1 MVASKAMSQAPEGGV
16 STIGNAPPVSAG
28 TNWFCWVASVAMMLC
43 SWLSYIDRQILA
55 VLSPMILRDTGLS
68 AQSYAEVVS
77 VFSIAY
83 MVANPLW
90 GSILDYIGMRTGML
104 AAVAVWT
111 VASTSHAWMA
121 GFAGF
126 AAVRALLGLGEG
138 ATFPGGLRATMDS
151 LPPDRQS
158 RGLAIS
164 YSGGSLG
171 AILAPAVVVP
181 IALRFGWRAAFLFS
195 GALGVAWLAMWAGVA
210 RPPYLPRPERRP
222 QRMEWPNPLER
233 RFWALVTSYALGAIA
248 IGPVLY
254 FSPLYLNRVMHF
266 SEGDLGKVLW
276 IPPLGWELG
285 YFFWGWAA
293 DRFAPQKR
301 PVAMF
306 LLLAICALP
315 VAAIPYTASSAA
327 VLALFFWSMFIT
339 GGFQML
345 ALRTGARA
353 YPRER
358 TALVGGTASGAWSAV
373 AAAVLP
379 LLGRWFDQHRFTAIF
394 LFIGLVP
401 LVGVTLWVWLSR
413 NPGTSEGLTGSG
425 GTTAGNTET

>member
-1 MVASKAMSQAPEGGV
+1 MVASNAMSQAPGAGV
-16 STIGNAPPVSAG
+16 STIGSAPASAAA
-28 TNWFCWVASVAMMLC
+28 NWRCWVACVAMMLC
-43 SWLSYIDRQILA
+43 SWLSYVDRQILA
-55 VLSPMILRDTGLS
+55 VLSPMILRDTGLT
-68 AQSYAEVVS
+68 AQSYGEVVS

-83 MVANPLW
+83 MIANPLW
-90 GSILDYIGMRTGML
+90 GSILDYVGMRIGML

-126 AAVRALLGLGEG
+126 AGARALLGLGEG

-195 GALGVAWLAMWAGVA
+195 GALGVAWLAMWTAVA
-210 RPPYLPRPERRP
+210 RPPYLPRPERQP
-222 QRMEWPNPLER
+222 QRMEWPNPFER

-293 DRFAPQKR
+293 DRFANEER
-301 PVAMF
+301 PVRMF
-306 LLLAICALP
+306 LLLAACAVP
-315 VAAIPYTASSAA
+315 VAAIPYSASSAA

-373 AAAVLP
+373 AAVVLP
-379 LLGRWFDQHRFTAIF
+379 LLGRWFDQQRFAAIF
-394 LFIGLVP
+394 WVVGLLP
-401 LVGVTLWVWLSR
+401 MVGVALWVWLSKEDVDR
-413 NPGTSEGLTGSG
+413 LKACPTR
-425 GTTAGNTET
+425 

>member
-1 MVASKAMSQAPEGGV
+1 
-16 STIGNAPPVSAG
+16 
-28 TNWFCWVASVAMMLC
+28 MMLC
-43 SWLSYIDRQILA
+43 SWLSYVDRQILA
-55 VLSPMILRDTGLS
+55 VLSPMILRDTGLT
-68 AQSYAEVVS
+68 AQTYGEVVS
-77 VFSIAY
+77 AFSIAY
-83 MVANPLW
+83 MIANPLW
-90 GSILDYIGMRTGML
+90 GSILDYVGLRAGML
-104 AAVAVWT
+104 VAVAVWT

-126 AAVRALLGLGEG
+126 AAARALLGLGEG
-138 ATFPGGLRATMDS
+138 ATFPGGLRASIDS

-171 AILAPAVVVP
+171 AILAPIVVVP

-195 GALGVAWLAMWAGVA
+195 GTLGVAWLAMWTGVA
-210 RPPYLPRPERRP
+210 RPPYLPRLERKPR
-222 QRMEWPNPLER
+222 RMEWPNPFER

-293 DRFAPQKR
+293 DHFANVER
-301 PVAMF
+301 PVWMF
-306 LLLAICALP
+306 VLLAVCAVP
-315 VAAIPYTASSAA
+315 VAAIPYTASSPA

-373 AAAVLP
+373 AAVVLP
-379 LLGRWFDQHRFTAIF
+379 PLGRWFDQQRFAAIF
-394 LFIGLVP
+394 WFVGLMP
-401 LVGVTLWVWLSR
+401 LVGVALWLWLSR
-413 NPGTSEGLTGSG
+413 KSSSRTSGE
-425 GTTAGNTET
+425 TAGATWV

>member
-1 MVASKAMSQAPEGGV
+1 MSQAPEAGV
-16 STIGNAPPVSAG
+16 STIGNAPAVSAPA
-28 TNWFCWVASVAMMLC
+28 NWRCWVASVAMMLC

-55 VLSPMILRDTGLS
+55 VLSPMILKDTGLT

-77 VFSIAY
+77 AFSIAY

-104 AAVAVWT
+104 VAVAVWT

-126 AAVRALLGLGEG
+126 AAARALLGLGEG
-138 ATFPGGLRATMDS
+138 ATFPGGLRASMDS
-151 LPPDRQS
+151 LPPRRHS
-158 RGLAIS
+158 LGLAIS
-164 YSGGSLG
+164 YSGGSAG
-171 AILAPAVVVP
+171 AILAPLVVVP

-195 GALGVAWLAMWAGVA
+195 GALGIAWLAMWTGVA
-210 RPPYLPRPERRP
+210 RPPYLPRPERKP
-222 QRMEWPNPLER
+222 QRMEWPNPFER

-254 FSPLYLNRVMHF
+254 LSPLYLNRVMHF

-293 DRFAPQKR
+293 DRFADHER
-301 PVAMF
+301 PVRMF
-306 LLLAICALP
+306 LLLAICAVP
-315 VAAIPYTASSAA
+315 VAAIPYTSSSAA

-373 AAAVLP
+373 AAMVLP
-379 LLGRWFDQHRFTAIF
+379 LLGRWFDQQRFVAIF
-394 LFIGLVP
+394 WVVGLLP
-401 LVGVTLWVWLSR
+401 MVGVTLWMGLSR
-413 NPGTSEGLTGSG
+413 QEPDRLKACPTI
-425 GTTAGNTET
+425 

>member
-1 MVASKAMSQAPEGGV
+1 MVASNAMSQAPETGL
-16 STIGNAPPVSAG
+16 STIGYEPDPAAV
-28 TNWFCWVASVAMMLC
+28 NWRSWVACVAMMLC
-43 SWLSYIDRQILA
+43 SWLSYVDRQILA
-55 VLSPMILRDTGLS
+55 VLSPMILRDTGLT
-68 AQSYAEVVS
+68 AQSYGEVVS
-77 VFSIAY
+77 AFSIAY
-83 MVANPLW
+83 MIANPLW
-90 GSILDYIGMRTGML
+90 GSILDYVGMRIGML
-104 AAVAVWT
+104 VAVAVWT

-126 AAVRALLGLGEG
+126 AAARALLGLGEG

-171 AILAPAVVVP
+171 AILAPIVVVP

-195 GALGVAWLAMWAGVA
+195 GVLGVAWLAMWKAVA
-210 RPPYLPRPERRP
+210 RPPYLTRPERKP
-222 QRMEWPNPLER
+222 QRMEWPNPFER

-293 DRFAPQKR
+293 DRFANEER
-301 PVAMF
+301 PVRMF
-306 LLLAICALP
+306 LLLAVCAVP
-315 VAAIPYTASSAA
+315 VAAIPHMASTAA

-373 AAAVLP
+373 AAVVLP
-379 LLGRWFDQHRFTAIF
+379 LLGRWFDQQRFAAIF
-394 LFIGLVP
+394 WVVGLLPV
-401 LVGVTLWVWLSR
+401 VGVALWMRLSLESSSSQPPR
-413 NPGTSEGLTGSG
+413 RHG
-425 GTTAGNTET
+425 AAA

>member
-1 MVASKAMSQAPEGGV
+1 
-16 STIGNAPPVSAG
+16 
-28 TNWFCWVASVAMMLC
+28 
-43 SWLSYIDRQILA
+43 
-55 VLSPMILRDTGLS
+55 
-68 AQSYAEVVS
+68 
-77 VFSIAY
+77 
-83 MVANPLW
+83 
-90 GSILDYIGMRTGML
+90 
-104 AAVAVWT
+104 
-111 VASTSHAWMA
+111 
-121 GFAGF
+121 
-126 AAVRALLGLGEG
+126 
-138 ATFPGGLRATMDS
+138 MDS

-171 AILAPAVVVP
+171 AILAPVVVVP

-195 GALGVAWLAMWAGVA
+195 GALGIAWLAMWTGVA
-210 RPPYLPRPERRP
+210 RPPYLPRPQRKP
-222 QRMEWPNPLER
+222 QRMKWPNPFER

-266 SEGDLGKVLW
+266 SEGGLSKVLW
-276 IPPLGWELG
+276 IPPFGWELG

-293 DRFAPQKR
+293 DRFANQER
-301 PVAMF
+301 PVRMF
-306 LLLAICALP
+306 VVLALCAIP
-315 VAAIPYTASSAA
+315 VAAIPYTASTVA

-379 LLGRWFDQHRFTAIF
+379 LLGRWFDQQHFAAIF
-394 LFIGLVP
+394 WVVGLVP
-401 LVGVTLWVWLSR
+401 LAGVALWIWLS
-413 NPGTSEGLTGSG
+413 GDTSSSQRSNRLVVS
-425 GTTAGNTET
+425 